1 MSRGCH
7 SALSPPSRGR
17 PECGCTVCSASDR
30 RIVICATD
38 NADYDIGKFIA
49 EDGVAKV
56 PRWGWEKTVKSFAFL
71 RIGRPAKDGE
81 EADETK
87 ECIIFAS
94 LATHARGDSMRAH
107 AVLRGLCAVLPGEGM
122 RGVQTQGRIG
132 VPCVWLN

>member
-87 ECIIFAS
+87 ECIICLS
-94 LATHARGDSMRAH
+94 RPRTHVVTPCGHMLYCEDCVQSCLERG
-107 AVLRGLCAVLPGEGM
+107 CAACRRRVESACRVFG
-122 RGVQTQGRIG
+122 
-132 VPCVWLN
+132 